1 MSWRSKKC
9 TQDNLMYQ
17 EAVGTQALAERRD
30 AVLQHGGR
38 AGTPCFPLT
47 RFFQLSLKRMLR
59 AVARLREIAIGTVL
73 HGVGVTV
80 PKLIFHGVVAG
91 LGAFVGLEGTLPA
104 VGIVV
109 QMVADTFRHDR
120 PFVVHAVV
128 RIITRLR
135 YAESWQRAMTVL
147 DSVLDSGHLPVR
159 LDMVICPCKLL

>member
-1 MSWRSKKC
+1 
-9 TQDNLMYQ
+9 
-17 EAVGTQALAERRD
+17 
-30 AVLQHGGR
+30 
-38 AGTPCFPLT
+38 
-47 RFFQLSLKRMLR
+47 MLR
-59 AVARLREIAIGTVL
+59 AVAGLREIAIGTVL

-128 RIITRLR
+128 RMITRLG
-135 YAESWQRAMTVL
+135 YAESWQRAMT
-147 DSVLDSGHLPVR
+147 VLDSGHLPVR